1 MPDLSSWP
9 LFGRRFQESIQQ
21 QSARTW
27 CSLRLVSAI
36 SSSQILYCTVY
47 SYTRLLPF
55 LSLGDKV
62 YCPLETELKRRRK
75 QLAAAAFYDL
85 EGTLVSTNLVHTLG
99 FYARNQPNLVR
110 SFTKS
115 AATLLSVPLF
125 AVSDQYSRK
134 VFNDLFF
141 KRYKGETEDR
151 MRFFADDLFEEV
163 LKPAVYPGAFELI
176 EKSRSLGL
184 RQVVVT
190 GALDFS
196 VKPLMEYLEI
206 TDYVANRLEFVKGV
220 ATGRLLPPVLA
231 AATKASW
238 IRTFAE
244 REALSLSESF
254 AYSDSI
260 SDLPMLSI
268 VGHPAAVN
276 PDLRLRQTA
285 LHHDWPILNLK

>member
-1 MPDLSSWP
+1 M
-9 LFGRRFQESIQQ
+9 
-21 QSARTW
+21 
-27 CSLRLVSAI
+27 
-36 SSSQILYCTVY
+36 
-47 SYTRLLPF
+47 
-55 LSLGDKV
+55 
-62 YCPLETELKRRRK
+62 
-75 QLAAAAFYDL
+75 AAAAFYDL

-99 FYARNQPNLVR
+99 FYARNQQGLLR
-110 SFTKS
+110 SFRKTATTVLS
-115 AATLLSVPLF
+115 IPIFAAT
-125 AVSDQYSRK
+125 DQYSRK

-151 MRFFADDLFEEV
+151 LRFFADELFETV
-163 LKPAVYPGAFELI
+163 LKPAVFPGTFELI

-196 VKPLMEYLEI
+196 VEPLMKYLGIE
-206 TDYVANRLEFVKGV
+206 TYVSNRLEFVNGI

-238 IRTFAE
+238 IRNYAE
-244 REALSLSESF
+244 QENINLSESY
-254 AYSDSI
+254 AYTDSM

-276 PDLRLRQTA
+276 PDMRLKQTA

>member
-1 MPDLSSWP
+1 
-9 LFGRRFQESIQQ
+9 
-21 QSARTW
+21 
-27 CSLRLVSAI
+27 
-36 SSSQILYCTVY
+36 
-47 SYTRLLPF
+47 
-55 LSLGDKV
+55 
-62 YCPLETELKRRRK
+62 
-75 QLAAAAFYDL
+75 LAAAAFYDL

-99 FYARNQPNLVR
+99 FYAKNQQSLLQ

-115 AATLLSVPLF
+115 AKTLLSIPFF
-125 AVSDQYSRK
+125 AATDAYSRK

-141 KRYKGETEDR
+141 KRYKGESEDR
-151 MRFFADDLFEEV
+151 LRYFADQLFEEV
-163 LKPAVYPGAFELI
+163 LKPAIFPGAFELI

-190 GALDFS
+190 GALDIS
-196 VKPLMEYLEI
+196 VKPLMNYLGI
-206 TDYVANRLEFVKGV
+206 TDYAANHLEFVNGI

-244 REALSLSESF
+244 REGLSLSDSY
-254 AYSDSI
+254 AYSDSM
-260 SDLPMLSI
+260 SDLPMLSV

-276 PDLRLRQTA
+276 PDMRLRQTA